1 MTKKKPAKGL
11 KTRTENKNKRR
22 NYLLECAGDIISQDG
37 LDAFTIARLADCAGV
52 TIPTVHN
59 LLGRRSEILNK
70 LVKYAMS
77 DVMSAATDFD
87 PANTLDALESFVDG
101 LINLLS
107 TNETFYRAAFMA
119 GERLNFFE
127 HQSESGLFME
137 ARNQARLICAYAVS
151 SGKLEGRIDTDQISI
166 RLFSSQRLARL
177 DWMHGY
183 IDLKAYRKQVLT
195 GMLITLCADASLDFK
210 KELLSKIDDLK

>member
-1 MTKKKPAKGL
+1 MTKKNPAKGL
-11 KTRTENKNKRR
+11 KTRTANKYKRK
-22 NYLLECAGDIISQDG
+22 NYLLACASDIISKDG

-59 LLGRRSEILNK
+59 LLGKRSEILSK
-70 LVKYAMS
+70 LVRDALS
-77 DVMSAATDFD
+77 DIMNAATDFD
-87 PANTLDALESFVDG
+87 PANTLEALESFVDG
-101 LINLLS
+101 LIDLLS

-127 HQSESGLFME
+127 HQSESGVFME
-137 ARNQARLICAYAVS
+137 ARNQARLICAHAIS
-151 SGKLEGRIDTDQISI
+151 SGKLEGRIAIDQISI

-183 IDLKAYRKQVLT
+183 IDLKTYRKQVMT
-195 GMLITLCADASLDFK
+195 GMLITLCADASQDFK

>member
-1 MTKKKPAKGL
+1 MTKKNPAKGL
-11 KTRTENKNKRR
+11 KTRKANKYKRK
-22 NYLLECAGDIISQDG
+22 NYLLACAGDIISKDG
-37 LDAFTIARLADCAGV
+37 LDAFTIAKLADCAGV

-59 LLGRRSEILNK
+59 LLGKRSEILSK
-70 LVKYAMS
+70 LVRDALS
-77 DVMSAATDFD
+77 DIINAATDFD
-87 PANTLDALESFVDG
+87 PANTLEALESFVDG
-101 LINLLS
+101 LIDLLS

-127 HQSESGLFME
+127 HQSESGVFME
-137 ARNQARLICAYAVS
+137 ARNQARLICAHAIS
-151 SGKLEGRIDTDQISI
+151 SGKLEGRIDIDQISI

-195 GMLITLCADASLDFK
+195 GMLITLCADASQDFK